1 MTLEGAEIIFELQQ
15 RDGAA
20 AGQPPAAT
28 IRATMTAGYQLLTLS
43 EPEGQR
49 ASSLESSCIWA
60 SSGKDSELG
69 ELKDLNVT
77 V

>member
-43 EPEGQR
+43 EPEVSVQAHSKAA
-49 ASSLESSCIWA
+49 ASGPAQARTRSLVS
-60 SSGKDSELG
+60 
-69 ELKDLNVT
+69 
-77 V
+77 